1 MKTVAIIGASGVVGS
16 RTTRELLA
24 RADVA
29 RIIVLGRRPGP
40 LQHERLSSRVVDLQ
54 SRAAIAAE
62 LPDDV
67 AVAISCIGTT
77 MKKAGSKQ
85 AFRAVD
91 HDAVIAFGEAARD
104 KGVPRF
110 LAVSGLGAN
119 AHSGNFYLRTKGEA
133 DEGLTRLAFAQLTIL
148 RPSLIDDDGTR
159 PEKRIG
165 ERIALPISR
174 AVFSIVGKTHRYAPI
189 RADVIARALV
199 RLAFDDSTE
208 PVRIVESDRLHRVG
222 QLTPDTELGAPHLSG
237 VK

>member
-16 RTTRELLA
+16 RTLLELLA

-29 RIIVLGRRPGP
+29 RVIALGRRPAP

-62 LPDDV
+62 LPDSV

-77 MKKAGSKQ
+77 MKKAGSKE

-91 HDAVIAFGEAARD
+91 HDAVIAFGEAVFA

-110 LAVSGLGAN
+110 LAVSGLGAD
-119 AHSGNFYLRTKGEA
+119 ARSSNFYLRTKGEA
-133 DEGLTRLAFAQLTIL
+133 DDGLSRLGFTQLTIV

-159 PEKRIG
+159 PEMRIG

-208 PVRIVESDRLHRVG
+208 AVRIVESDRLHRLG
-222 QLTPDTELGAPHLSG
+222 QPSLDAG
-237 VK
+237 

>member
-16 RTTRELLA
+16 RTLRELLA

-29 RIIVLGRRPGP
+29 RIIALGRRPAP

-62 LPDDV
+62 LPDGV

-77 MKKAGSKQ
+77 MKKAGSKE

-91 HDAVIAFGEAARD
+91 HDAVIAFGEAAHD

-110 LAVSGLGAN
+110 LAVSALGAD
-119 AHSGNFYLRTKGEA
+119 ARSGNFYLRTKGEA
-133 DEGLTRLAFAQLTIL
+133 DDGLSRLGFAQLTIV
-148 RPSLIDDDGTR
+148 RPSLIDDDGAR
-159 PEKRIG
+159 PEMRIG

-199 RLAFDDSTE
+199 QLAFDDSTE
-208 PVRIVESDRLHRVG
+208 AVRIVESDRLHRLG
-222 QLTPDTELGAPHLSG
+222 QASLDAG
-237 VK
+237 

>member
-16 RTTRELLA
+16 LTTSELLA
-24 RADVA
+24 RSDVA
-29 RIIVLGRRPGP
+29 RVISLGRRPAP

-67 AVAISCIGTT
+67 DVAISCIGTT
-77 MKKAGSKQ
+77 MKVAGSKE
-85 AFRAVD
+85 AFRAVG
-91 HDAVIAFGEAARD
+91 HDAIIAFGEAARD

-110 LAVSGLGAN
+110 LAVSALGAD
-119 AHSGNFYLRTKGEA
+119 ARSSNFYLRTKGEA
-133 DEGLTRLAFAQLTIL
+133 DDGLSRIGFAQLTIV
-148 RPSLIDDDGTR
+148 RPSLIDDGGTR
-159 PEKRIG
+159 SEKRIG

-174 AVFSIVGKTHRYAPI
+174 AVFSIVGKTNRYAPI
-189 RADVIARALV
+189 RADVIAHALV
-199 RLAFDDSTE
+199 QLAFDDSTA

-222 QLTPDTELGAPHLSG
+222 QLPSHTEAGSRHVAG

>member
-1 MKTVAIIGASGVVGS
+1 VAAKEIFNQEKHRMKTVAIIGASGVVGS

-24 RADVA
+24 RGDVA
-29 RIIVLGRRPGP
+29 RIIVLGRRAVP

-67 AVAISCIGTT
+67 SVAISCIGTT
-77 MKKAGSKQ
+77 LKKAGSKQ

-119 AHSGNFYLRTKGEA
+119 AHSSNFYLRTKGEA
-133 DEGLTRLAFAQLTIL
+133 DEGLTRLGFPQLTIL

-159 PEKRIG
+159 PEMRIG
-165 ERIALPISR
+165 ERIALPITR
-174 AVFSIVGKTHRYAPI
+174 AVFSIVGKTHRLAPI

-199 RLAFDDSTE
+199 QLAFDDSAE
-208 PVRIVESDRLHRVG
+208 SVRIVESDRLHR
-222 QLTPDTELGAPHLSG
+222 LGE
-237 VK
+237 

>member
-16 RTTRELLA
+16 RAVRELLE

-29 RIIVLGRRPGP
+29 RVIALGRRAVP

-54 SRAAIAAE
+54 SRAAIEAE
-62 LPDDV
+62 LPDGV
-67 AVAISCIGTT
+67 AVAISCLGTT
-77 MKKAGSKQ
+77 IKKAGSKQ

-91 HDAVIAFGEAARD
+91 HDAVIAFGAAARD

-110 LAVSGLGAN
+110 LAVSALGAN
-119 AHSGNFYLRTKGEA
+119 AHSSNFYLRTKGEA
-133 DEGLTRLAFAQLTIL
+133 DEGLSRLAFAQLTIL

-159 PEKRIG
+159 PEMRIG

-199 RLAFDDSTE
+199 QLAFDGSTE

-222 QLTPDTELGAPHLSG
+222 QLPPDTGLGTPHLSG

>member
-16 RTTRELLA
+16 RTLLELLA

-29 RIIVLGRRPGP
+29 RVIALGRRPAP

-62 LPDDV
+62 LPDGV

-77 MKKAGSKQ
+77 MKKAGSKE

-91 HDAVIAFGEAARD
+91 HDAVIAFGEAVFA

-110 LAVSGLGAN
+110 LAVSGLGAD
-119 AHSGNFYLRTKGEA
+119 ARSSNFYLRTKGEA
-133 DEGLTRLAFAQLTIL
+133 DDGLSRLGFTQLTIV

-159 PEKRIG
+159 PEMRIG
-165 ERIALPISR
+165 ERIALPITR

-208 PVRIVESDRLHRVG
+208 AVRIVQSDRLHRLG
-222 QLTPDTELGAPHLSG
+222 QPSLDAG
-237 VK
+237 

>member
-16 RTTRELLA
+16 LTTNELLA

-29 RIIVLGRRPGP
+29 RVISLGRRPAP

-67 AVAISCIGTT
+67 DVAISCIGTT
-77 MKKAGSKQ
+77 MKVAGSKE

-91 HDAVIAFGEAARD
+91 HDAIIAFGEAARD

-110 LAVSGLGAN
+110 LAVSALA
-119 AHSGNFYLRTKGEA
+119 ADARSSNFYLRTKGEA
-133 DEGLTRLAFAQLTIL
+133 DDGLSRLGFAQLTIV
-148 RPSLIDDDGTR
+148 RPSLIDDGGTR
-159 PEKRIG
+159 PEKRIS

-174 AVFSIVGKTHRYAPI
+174 VVFSIVGKTHRYAPI
-189 RADVIARALV
+189 RADVIAHALV
-199 RLAFDDSTE
+199 QLAFDDSTA

-222 QLTPDTELGAPHLSG
+222 QLPSQTEAGSRHVAG